1 MLKGKK
7 IHFVGAGGIG
17 MSALAL
23 LAKDS
28 GAIVTGCDLVAG
40 KAVELLRKNG
50 IHVEI
55 GHSPEHI
62 SDADIVVY
70 TSAVPK
76 NHPELVAARDKHK
89 KLISREHMLSTVME
103 QKRGVG
109 ITGAHGK
116 TTTTWLVSRILIQA
130 GFDPTVLV
138 GGLVDEISGNFRT
151 GAGEVFVTEV
161 DESNGIVASFKPFAA
176 VVTNVDDEH
185 LDHFTD
191 RHDMAAAIRRFCERA
206 AKGGV
211 IVLSADDPILKKMA
225 GPLRKTRPDLKVFT
239 VGFAKDA
246 DATLVQKGKGKGVLT
261 VPGFGKLNLKIQLLG
276 NHNLHNAA
284 LAAVATLNLG
294 APHKVVIKALA
305 SAHGVH
311 RRQELIAKTAG
322 VSIYEDFGHH
332 PTEMIATYHSLKDQV
347 KGRFI
352 VVFQP
357 HRYTRTKALWD
368 RFIEA
373 LSHFDYVILMDIYA
387 ASESPIEGITSAE
400 LARDA
405 IKKGLKVQYISR
417 AYLVVE
423 HLASIVKPGDT
434 VLALG
439 AGSVGEIAHALARR
453 LEDPGQD

>member
-1 MLKGKK
+1 MLKGRK

-23 LAKDS
+23 LARES
-28 GAIVTGCDLVAG
+28 GAVVTGCDLVAG
-40 KAVELLRKNG
+40 KAVELLRRNG
-50 IHVEI
+50 IPVEI

-70 TSAVPK
+70 TNAVPK
-76 NHPELVAARDKHK
+76 NHPELVAARDMGKE
-89 KLISREHMLSTVME
+89 LLSREHMLSTVME

-151 GAGEVFVTEV
+151 GSGEVFVTEV
-161 DESNGIVASFKPFAA
+161 DESNGIAATFKPFAA

-191 RHDMAAAIRRFCERA
+191 RRDMAAAIRRFCERA
-206 AKGGV
+206 KKDGV
-211 IVLSADDPILKKMA
+211 IVFSADDPILKEMA
-225 GPLRKTRPDLKVFT
+225 GPLRKARPDLNVFT

-246 DATLVQKGKGKGVLT
+246 DAPLVEKGKGKGILT
-261 VPGFGKLNLKIQLLG
+261 VPGVGKLNLEIKLPG
-276 NHNLHNAA
+276 SHNLHNAA
-284 LAAVATLNLG
+284 LAAVATLKLG
-294 APHKVVIKALA
+294 VSPSVVISALA
-305 SAHGVH
+305 GAQGVH
-311 RRQELIAKTAG
+311 RRQELVSETAG
-322 VSIYEDFGHH
+322 VSIYEDYGHH
-332 PTEMIATYHSLKDQV
+332 PTEMIATYHSLKDRV

-373 LSHFDYVILMDIYA
+373 LSLFDYVILMDIYA
-387 ASESPIEGITSAE
+387 ASESPIEGITSAA
-400 LARDA
+400 LAGDA

-439 AGSVGEIAHALARR
+439 AGSVGEIAHALAKR